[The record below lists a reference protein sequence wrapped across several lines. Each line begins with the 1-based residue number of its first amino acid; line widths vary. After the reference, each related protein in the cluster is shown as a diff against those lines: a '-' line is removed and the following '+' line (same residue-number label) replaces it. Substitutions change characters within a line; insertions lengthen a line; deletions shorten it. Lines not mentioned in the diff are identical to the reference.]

1 MRIASFNLENLTDA
15 RQAEIPLAARL
26 EALRPQLQR
35 LRADILCLQEV
46 DAPRSANDARELS
59 ALAQLVEGTP
69 YQDFHLANTTVAGS
83 EHPADRHNLVIL
95 SRWPFGTI
103 AQYANTLVQA
113 PQFTSATSIPPA
125 SEPDALAWDRP
136 ILHATI
142 NLKPDASTP
151 VKSLHIINLH
161 LKAPLPSP
169 VPGQK
174 IGPFAWRSV
183 PGWAEGYFRAA
194 IRRSGQALEARILI
208 DRIFDQDEHALIVLT
223 GDFNAGE
230 HEPPL
235 RIVTGSPEDTGNG
248 RLAPRS
254 LALLE
259 HSVPDSQR
267 FTIIHRGRKQML
279 DHMLV
284 SRTLLGYY
292 RKIEIHNE
300 MLGDELVAYTLID
313 SAPDS
318 YHAPVVAEFDFPDG

>member
-26 EALRPQLQR
+26 ESLRPQLQR
-35 LRADILCLQEV
+35 VRADILCLQEV
-46 DAPRSANDARELS
+46 DASRSANNIRELS
-59 ALAQLVEGTP
+59 ALAKLVEATA
-69 YQDFHLANTTVAGS
+69 YQDFHIAHTTVPGS
-83 EHPADRHNLVIL
+83 DHPADRHNLVIL
-95 SRWPFGTI
+95 SKWPFGTV

-113 PQFTSATSIPPA
+113 PQITSATAIPPA
-125 SEPDALAWDRP
+125 PEPEILTWDRP
-136 ILHATI
+136 LLHATVE
-142 NLKPDASTP
+142 LKSDASAP
-151 VKSLHIINLH
+151 ARSLHIINLH

-194 IRRSGQALEARILI
+194 VKRSGQALEARILI
-208 DRIFDQDEHALIVLT
+208 DRIFDQDQHALIVLT

-235 RIVTGSPEDTGNG
+235 RIVTGNPEDTGNG
-248 RLAPRS
+248 ALASRC

-259 HSVPDSQR
+259 HSVPESQR
-267 FTIIHRGRKQML
+267 FTIVHRGRKQML

-318 YHAPVVAEFDFPDG
+318 YHAPVVAEFDFPDE